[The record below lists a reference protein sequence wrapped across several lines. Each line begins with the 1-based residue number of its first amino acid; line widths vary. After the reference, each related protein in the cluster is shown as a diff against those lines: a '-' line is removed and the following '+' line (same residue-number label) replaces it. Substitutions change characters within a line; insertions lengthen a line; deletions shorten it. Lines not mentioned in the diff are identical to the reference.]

1 MKRFLS
7 FILALTLAVSLVPSA
22 FAASDEA
29 VQAANALHTLGLF
42 NGTGTDANGNPIYDL
57 DRAPTREEA
66 ITMLIRLM
74 GKEKIAKGYNW
85 DYNWGIPFT
94 DVSGWAKP
102 YVGAAYKWGLT
113 SGTSETTFGGK
124 QKVSAMQ
131 YLTFVLR
138 ALDYE
143 DGTDFQWDKA
153 WKLSDEIGV
162 TSGQY
167 TSDRSITRGELAIIS
182 AKAVS
187 APMKNYGILLD
198 EMLNEGV
205 ITPKMIKASG
215 LDIIPDFSYDD
226 IRFQYIK
233 DKEKFYRLCDGTWW
247 TYTKDDEDYDAYDDA
262 YNNRKNNWLDLDG
275 DLKLYFDEYT
285 NEPYLTI
292 DAFAT
297 LNTLFSGDYTRMIRA
312 SDSKT
317 SQFASGVVWLTQ
329 RNIGCAYHVQR
340 KEVSL
345 NNYKSDV
352 SVAYKTKDLKYSLT
366 EAVSNSYIGWTE
378 RSKIERALN
387 TSIYQQTGVKCK
399 VEMNYLPYQHQLDNG
414 GNVYGYQPVFNVH
427 GLLDYFGITDP
438 VIRDKFENIQ
448 VKNIDGTDVL
458 IVN

>member
-29 VQAANALHTLGLF
+29 VQAANALHALGLF
-42 NGTGTDANGNPIYDL
+42 NGTGTDANGNPVYDL

-74 GKEKIAKGYNW
+74 GKEEIAK
-85 DYNWGIPFT
+85 DYDRKMPFT

-102 YVGAAYKWGLT
+102 YVGAAYSWGLT

-153 WKLSDEIGV
+153 WELSDKIAL

-167 TSDRSITRGELAIIS
+167 SSDRSITRGDVAIIS
-182 AKAVS
+182 LKALS
-187 APMKNYGILLD
+187 ISNKYNQTLL
-198 EMLNEGV
+198 ERLLNEE
-205 ITPKMIKASG
+205 IISQKMVKKSG
-215 LDIIPDFSYDD
+215 IDIIPDFNSSSTTFRYV
-226 IRFQYIK
+226 K
-233 DKEKFYRLCDGTWW
+233 DGAKFYRLCDGAFGS
-247 TYTKDDEDYDAYDDA
+247 YISDDYDDDFFET
-262 YNNRKNNWLDLDG
+262 WMEMSTVEI
-275 DLKLYFDEYT
+275 YFDKYT
-285 NEPYLTI
+285 GDPYVTLDT
-292 DAFAT
+292 FAA
-297 LNTLFSGDYTRMIRA
+297 LNTLFSGDYNRMIRA
-312 SDSKT
+312 SDSQT

-329 RNIGCAYHVQR
+329 RNIGCAYRVQR

-352 SVAYKTKDLKYSLT
+352 SVAYKSKDLKYSLT
-366 EAVSNSYIGWTE
+366 EAESNSSIDWTE

-399 VEMNYLPYQHQLDNG
+399 VQWNYLPYQHQLDNE

>member
-7 FILALTLAVSLVPSA
+7 FILALTLAASLVPSA

-29 VQAANALHTLGLF
+29 VQAANALHALGLF
-42 NGTGTDANGNPIYDL
+42 NGTGTDANGNPVYDL

-66 ITMLIRLM
+66 ITMLVRLL
-74 GKEKIAKGYNW
+74 GREEEAKSDDW
-85 DYNWGIPFT
+85 RMPFT
-94 DVSGWAKP
+94 DVSNWAKP
-102 YVGAAYKWGLT
+102 YVGYAYTYNLT

-153 WKLSDEIGV
+153 WKLSDEIGL

-167 TSDRSITRGELAIIS
+167 TSDRSMTRGDVAIIS
-182 AKAVS
+182 LKALS
-187 APMKNYGILLD
+187 ISNKYNWTLL
-198 EMLNEGV
+198 EQLLNEE
-205 ITPKMIKASG
+205 IISQKMVKKSG
-215 LDIIPDFSYDD
+215 IDIIPDFNSSST
-226 IRFQYIK
+226 RFQYVK
-233 DKEKFYRLCDGTWW
+233 DGAKFYRLCDGTFWS
-247 TYTKDDEDYDAYDDA
+247 YTSDDYDDDFFETS
-262 YNNRKNNWLDLDG
+262 WMG
-275 DLKLYFDEYT
+275 ISGIVEIYFDKYT
-285 NEPYLTI
+285 GDSYVTLDT
-292 DAFAT
+292 FAA
-297 LNTLFSGDYTRMIRA
+297 LNTLFSGDYDRMIRA

-329 RNIGCAYHVQR
+329 RNIGCAYRVQR

-345 NNYKSDV
+345 NNYKSEV
-352 SVAYKTKDLKYSLT
+352 SVAYKSKDLKYSLT
-366 EAVSNSYIGWTE
+366 EAESNSSIDWTE
-378 RSKIERALN
+378 TSKIEKALSR
-387 TSIYQQTGVKCK
+387 SIYQQTGVKCK
-399 VEMNYLPYQHQLDNG
+399 VEKKVLPYQYQLDSVSD
-414 GNVYGYQPVFNVH
+414 VYGYQPVFNVH

>member
-74 GKEKIAKGYNW
+74 GKESDAKGYNW
-85 DYNWGIPFT
+85 EMPFT

-102 YVGAAYKWGLT
+102 YVGAAYYWGLT

-153 WKLSDEIGV
+153 WELSDKIAL

-167 TSDRSITRGELAIIS
+167 TSDRSITRGDVAIIS
-182 AKAVS
+182 LKALS
-187 APMKNYGILLD
+187 ISNKYNWTLL
-198 EMLNEGV
+198 EQLLNEE
-205 ITPKMIKASG
+205 IISQKMVKKSG
-215 LDIIPDFSYDD
+215 IDIIPDFNSSST
-226 IRFQYIK
+226 RFQYVK
-233 DKEKFYRLCDGTWW
+233 DRAKFYRLCDETFWS
-247 TYTKDDEDYDAYDDA
+247 YTSDDYDDDFFETS
-262 YNNRKNNWLDLDG
+262 WMG
-275 DLKLYFDEYT
+275 ISGIVEIYFDKYT
-285 NEPYLTI
+285 GDSYVTLDT
-292 DAFAT
+292 FAA
-297 LNTLFSGDYTRMIRA
+297 LNTLFSGDYNRMICA

-329 RNIGCAYHVQR
+329 RNIGCAYRVQR

-345 NNYKSDV
+345 NNYKSEV
-352 SVAYKTKDLKYSLT
+352 SVAYKSKDLKYSLT
-366 EAVSNSYIGWTE
+366 EAESNSSIDWTE
-378 RSKIERALN
+378 TSKIEKALSR
-387 TSIYQQTGVKCK
+387 SIYQQTGVKCK
-399 VEMNYLPYQHQLDNG
+399 VEKNVLPYQQQLDNG
-414 GNVYGYQPVFNVH
+414 VNVCGYQPVFNIY

>member
-74 GKEKIAKGYNW
+74 GKESDAKGYNW
-85 DYNWGIPFT
+85 EMPFT

-102 YVGAAYKWGLT
+102 YVGAAYYWGLT

-153 WKLSDEIGV
+153 WELSDKIGL

-167 TSDRSITRGELAIIS
+167 TSNRSITRGDVAIIS
-182 AKAVS
+182 LKALS
-187 APMKNYGILLD
+187 ISNKYNWTLL
-198 EMLNEGV
+198 EQLLNEE
-205 ITPKMIKASG
+205 IISQKMVKKSG
-215 LDIIPDFSYDD
+215 IDIIPDFNSSST
-226 IRFQYIK
+226 RFQYVK
-233 DKEKFYRLCDGTWW
+233 DGAKFYRLCDGTFWS
-247 TYTKDDEDYDAYDDA
+247 YTSDDYDDDFFETS
-262 YNNRKNNWLDLDG
+262 WMG
-275 DLKLYFDEYT
+275 ISGIVEIYFDKYT
-285 NEPYLTI
+285 GDSYVTLDT
-292 DAFAT
+292 FAA
-297 LNTLFSGDYTRMIRA
+297 LNTLFSGDYNRMIRA
-312 SDSKT
+312 SDSQT

-329 RNIGCAYHVQR
+329 RNIGCAYRVQR

-352 SVAYKTKDLKYSLT
+352 SVAYKSKDLKYSLT
-366 EAVSNSYIGWTE
+366 EAESNSSIDWTE

-399 VEMNYLPYQHQLDNG
+399 VEMSYLPYQYQLDSVSD
-414 GNVYGYQPVFNVH
+414 VYGYQPVFNVH

>member
-7 FILALTLAVSLVPSA
+7 FILALTLAVSLLPSA

-74 GKEKIAKGYNW
+74 GKESDAKGYNW
-85 DYNWGIPFT
+85 EMPFT

-102 YVGAAYKWGLT
+102 YVGAAYYWGLT

-153 WKLSDEIGV
+153 WELSDKIAL

-167 TSDRSITRGELAIIS
+167 TSDRSITRGDVAIIS
-182 AKAVS
+182 LKALS
-187 APMKNYGILLD
+187 ISNKYNWTLL
-198 EMLNEGV
+198 EQLLNEE
-205 ITPKMIKASG
+205 IISQKMVKKSG
-215 LDIIPDFSYDD
+215 IDIIPDFNSSST
-226 IRFQYIK
+226 RFQYVK
-233 DKEKFYRLCDGTWW
+233 DRAKFYRLCDGTFWS
-247 TYTKDDEDYDAYDDA
+247 YTSDDYDDDFFETS
-262 YNNRKNNWLDLDG
+262 WMG
-275 DLKLYFDEYT
+275 ISGIVEIYFDKYT
-285 NEPYLTI
+285 GDSYVTLDT
-292 DAFAT
+292 FAA
-297 LNTLFSGDYTRMIRA
+297 LNTLFSGDYNRMICA

-329 RNIGCAYHVQR
+329 RNIGCAYRVQR

-345 NNYKSDV
+345 NNYKSEV
-352 SVAYKTKDLKYSLT
+352 SVAYKSKDLKYSLT
-366 EAVSNSYIGWTE
+366 EAESNSSIDWTE
-378 RSKIERALN
+378 TSKIEKALSR
-387 TSIYQQTGVKCK
+387 SIYQQTGVKCK
-399 VEMNYLPYQHQLDNG
+399 VEKKVLPYQYQLDSVSD
-414 GNVYGYQPVFNVH
+414 VYGYQPVFNVH

-458 IVN
+458 IAN

>member
-7 FILALTLAVSLVPSA
+7 FILALVLAASLVPSA

-66 ITMLIRLM
+66 ITMLVRLM
-74 GKEKIAKGYNW
+74 GKESDAKGYNW
-85 DYNWGIPFT
+85 EMPFT

-102 YVGAAYKWGLT
+102 YVGAAYSWGLT
-113 SGTSETTFGGK
+113 SGISETTFGGK
-124 QKVSAMQ
+124 QRVSAMQ

-153 WKLSDEIGV
+153 WKLSDEIGL

-167 TSDRSITRGELAIIS
+167 TSNTPITRGELAIIS

-187 APMKNYGILLD
+187 APTKDYRILLD
-198 EMLNEGV
+198 EMLSEGV
-205 ITPKMIKASG
+205 ITSKMIKASG
-215 LDIIPDFSYDD
+215 LDIIPDFNYQS
-226 IRFQYIK
+226 IRFQYVK
-233 DKEKFYRLCDGTWW
+233 DREKFYRLCDGTWW
-247 TYTKDDEDYDAYDDA
+247 TYTKDDEDYDEYDDA
-262 YNNRKNNWLDLDG
+262 YNNTKNHWLQGGLE
-275 DLKLYFDEYT
+275 LYFDKYT

-297 LNTLFSGDYTRMIRA
+297 LNTLFSGDYNRMIRA
-312 SDSKT
+312 SDSGT

-329 RNIGCAYHVQR
+329 RNIGCTYHVQR

-352 SVAYKTKDLKYSLT
+352 SVTYKHKDLKYSLT
-366 EAVSNSYIGWTE
+366 ETDSNSSIDWTE
-378 RSKIERALN
+378 RSKIERTLN

-399 VEMNYLPYQHQLDNG
+399 VETGWLPYQHQLDNVEI
-414 GNVYGYQPVFNVH
+414 VYGYQPVFNVR

>member
-7 FILALTLAVSLVPSA
+7 FILALVLAASLVPSA

-74 GKEKIAKGYNW
+74 GKEADAKGYNW
-85 DYNWGIPFT
+85 EMPFT
-94 DVSGWAKP
+94 DVSNWAKP
-102 YVGAAYKWGLT
+102 YIGYAYAYSLT

-138 ALDYE
+138 ALGYE

-153 WKLSDEIGV
+153 WKLSDEIGL

-167 TSDRSITRGELAIIS
+167 TSNTPITRGDIAIIS
-182 AKAVS
+182 LKALS
-187 APMKNYGILLD
+187 ISNKYNWTLL
-198 EMLNEGV
+198 EQLLNEEIISQEMIAKSGID
-205 ITPKMIKASG
+205 ITP
-215 LDIIPDFSYDD
+215 DFNNSSTT
-226 IRFQYIK
+226 FQYIK

-262 YNNRKNNWLDLDG
+262 YNNTKNSWMHG
-275 DLKLYFDEYT
+275 DLKLYFDKYT
-285 NEPYLTI
+285 NEPYLTV
-292 DAFAT
+292 DAFAA
-297 LNTLFSGDYTRMIRA
+297 LNTLFSGDYNRMIRA
-312 SDSKT
+312 SDSRT

-329 RNIGCAYHVQR
+329 RNIGCTYHVQR

-352 SVAYKTKDLKYSLT
+352 SVTYKSKDLKS
-366 EAVSNSYIGWTE
+366 S
-378 RSKIERALN
+378 
-387 TSIYQQTGVKCK
+387 
-399 VEMNYLPYQHQLDNG
+399 
-414 GNVYGYQPVFNVH
+414 
-427 GLLDYFGITDP
+427 
-438 VIRDKFENIQ
+438 
-448 VKNIDGTDVL
+448 
-458 IVN
+458 

>member
-74 GKEKIAKGYNW
+74 GKEADAKRQDWLWNT
-85 DYNWGIPFT
+85 PFT
-94 DVSGWAKP
+94 DISNWAKP
-102 YVGAAYKWGLT
+102 YIGYAYAYSLT

-138 ALDYE
+138 ALGYE
-143 DGTDFQWDKA
+143 DGTDFQWNKA
-153 WKLSDEIGV
+153 WKLSDEIGL

-167 TSDRSITRGELAIIS
+167 TSNTSITRGDIAIIS
-182 AKAVS
+182 LKALS
-187 APMKNYGILLD
+187 ISNKYNWTLL
-198 EMLNEGV
+198 EQLLNEE
-205 ITPKMIKASG
+205 IISQKMVKKSG
-215 LDIIPDFSYDD
+215 IDIIPDFNSSST
-226 IRFQYIK
+226 RFQYVK
-233 DKEKFYRLCDGTWW
+233 DGAKFYRLCDGTFRS
-247 TYTKDDEDYDAYDDA
+247 YISDDYDDDFFETS
-262 YNNRKNNWLDLDG
+262 WSWSWMG
-275 DLKLYFDEYT
+275 TPGIIEIYFDKYT
-285 NEPYLTI
+285 GDPYVTLDT
-292 DAFAT
+292 FAA
-297 LNTLFSGDYTRMIRA
+297 LNTL
-312 SDSKT
+312 
-317 SQFASGVVWLTQ
+317 SGVVWLTQ
-329 RNIGCAYHVQR
+329 RNIGCAYRVQR

-352 SVAYKTKDLKYSLT
+352 SVTYKSKDLKYSLT
-366 EAVSNSYIGWTE
+366 EAESNSSIDWTE
-378 RSKIERALN
+378 TSKIEKALSR
-387 TSIYQQTGVKCK
+387 SIYQQTGVKCK
-399 VEMNYLPYQHQLDNG
+399 VERNWLPYQHQLDSVG
-414 GNVYGYQPVFNVH
+414 YVYGYQPVFNVH

>member
-7 FILALTLAVSLVPSA
+7 FILALTLAASLVPSA

-74 GKEKIAKGYNW
+74 GKESDAKGYNW
-85 DYNWGIPFT
+85 EMPFT

-102 YVGAAYKWGLT
+102 YVGAAYYWGLT

-153 WKLSDEIGV
+153 WKLSDEIGL

-167 TSDRSITRGELAIIS
+167 TSDRSMTRGDVAIIS
-182 AKAVS
+182 LKALS
-187 APMKNYGILLD
+187 ISNKYNWTLL
-198 EMLNEGV
+198 EQLLNEE
-205 ITPKMIKASG
+205 IISQKMVKKSG
-215 LDIIPDFSYDD
+215 IDIIPDFNSS
-226 IRFQYIK
+226 RTTFQYVK
-233 DKEKFYRLCDGTWW
+233 DGAKFYRLCDGTFWS
-247 TYTKDDEDYDAYDDA
+247 YTSDDYDDDFFETS
-262 YNNRKNNWLDLDG
+262 WMG
-275 DLKLYFDEYT
+275 ISGIVEIYFDKYT
-285 NEPYLTI
+285 GDPYVTLDT
-292 DAFAT
+292 FAA
-297 LNTLFSGDYTRMIRA
+297 LNTLFSGDYNRMIRA

-329 RNIGCAYHVQR
+329 RNIGCAYRVQR

-352 SVAYKTKDLKYSLT
+352 SVTYKHKDLKYSLT
-366 EAVSNSYIGWTE
+366 EADNNSSIDWT
-378 RSKIERALN
+378 KIERALSR
-387 TSIYQQTGVKCK
+387 SIYQQTGVKCK
-399 VEMNYLPYQHQLDNG
+399 VERNWLPYQQQLDNVEI
-414 GNVYGYQPVFNVH
+414 VYGYQPAFNVH

>member
-29 VQAANALHTLGLF
+29 VQAANALHALGLF

-74 GKEKIAKGYNW
+74 GKEEIAK
-85 DYNWGIPFT
+85 DYDRKMPFT

-102 YVGAAYKWGLT
+102 YVGAAYSWGLT

-167 TSDRSITRGELAIIS
+167 TSDRSITRGDVAIIS
-182 AKAVS
+182 LKALS
-187 APMKNYGILLD
+187 ISNKYNWTLL
-198 EMLNEGV
+198 EQLLNEE
-205 ITPKMIKASG
+205 IISQKMVKKSG
-215 LDIIPDFSYDD
+215 IDIIPDFNSSST
-226 IRFQYIK
+226 RFQYVK
-233 DKEKFYRLCDGTWW
+233 DRAKFYRLCDGTFWS
-247 TYTKDDEDYDAYDDA
+247 YTSDDYDDDFFETS
-262 YNNRKNNWLDLDG
+262 WMG
-275 DLKLYFDEYT
+275 ISGIVEIYFDKYT
-285 NEPYLTI
+285 GDSYVTLDT
-292 DAFAT
+292 FAA
-297 LNTLFSGDYTRMIRA
+297 LNTLFSGDYNRMICA

-329 RNIGCAYHVQR
+329 RNIGCAYRVQR

-345 NNYKSDV
+345 NNYKSEV
-352 SVAYKTKDLKYSLT
+352 SVAYKSKDLKYSLT
-366 EAVSNSYIGWTE
+366 EAESNSSIDWTE
-378 RSKIERALN
+378 TSKIEKALSR
-387 TSIYQQTGVKCK
+387 SIYQQTGVKCK
-399 VEMNYLPYQHQLDNG
+399 VEKKVLPYQYQLDSVSD
-414 GNVYGYQPVFNVH
+414 VYGYQPVFNVH

>member
-29 VQAANALHTLGLF
+29 VQAANVLHTLGLF

-74 GKEKIAKGYNW
+74 GKEADAKGYNW
-85 DYNWGIPFT
+85 EMPFT
-94 DVSGWAKP
+94 DVSNWAKP
-102 YVGAAYKWGLT
+102 YIGYAYAYSLT

-138 ALDYE
+138 ALGYE
-143 DGTDFQWDKA
+143 DGTDFQWNKA
-153 WKLSDEIGV
+153 WKLSDEIGL

-167 TSDRSITRGELAIIS
+167 TSNTSITRGDIAIIS
-182 AKAVS
+182 LKALS
-187 APMKNYGILLD
+187 ISNKYNWTLL
-198 EMLNEGV
+198 EQLLNEEIISQKMIAKSGID
-205 ITPKMIKASG
+205 ITP
-215 LDIIPDFSYDD
+215 DFNNSSTT
-226 IRFQYIK
+226 FQYIK
-233 DKEKFYRLCDGTWW
+233 DGAKFYRLCDGTFWS
-247 TYTKDDEDYDAYDDA
+247 YTTSDDFETS
-262 YNNRKNNWLDLDG
+262 WMG
-275 DLKLYFDEYT
+275 MSGIVEIYFDKYT
-285 NEPYLTI
+285 GAPYVTLDT
-292 DAFAT
+292 FAA

-312 SDSKT
+312 SDSRT

-329 RNIGCAYHVQR
+329 RNIGCTYHVQR

-352 SVAYKTKDLKYSLT
+352 SVTYKHKDLKYSLT
-366 EAVSNSYIGWTE
+366 EADSNSSIDWTE
-378 RSKIERALN
+378 TSKIEKVLS

-399 VEMNYLPYQHQLDNG
+399 VEKNVLPYQHQLDNG
-414 GNVYGYQPVFNVH
+414 VNVYGYQPVFNIY

>member
-7 FILALTLAVSLVPSA
+7 FILALTLAVWLVPSA

-74 GKEKIAKGYNW
+74 GKESDAKGYNW
-85 DYNWGIPFT
+85 EMPFT

-102 YVGAAYKWGLT
+102 YVGAAYYWGLT

-153 WKLSDEIGV
+153 WELSDKIAL

-167 TSDRSITRGELAIIS
+167 TSDRSITRGDVAIIS
-182 AKAVS
+182 LKALS
-187 APMKNYGILLD
+187 ISNKYNWTLL
-198 EMLNEGV
+198 EQLLNEE
-205 ITPKMIKASG
+205 IISQKMVKKSG
-215 LDIIPDFSYDD
+215 IDIIPDFNSSST
-226 IRFQYIK
+226 RFQYVK
-233 DKEKFYRLCDGTWW
+233 DRAKFYRLCDGTFWS
-247 TYTKDDEDYDAYDDA
+247 YTSDDYDDDFFETS
-262 YNNRKNNWLDLDG
+262 WMG
-275 DLKLYFDEYT
+275 ISGIVEIYFDKYT
-285 NEPYLTI
+285 GDSYVTLDT
-292 DAFAT
+292 FAA
-297 LNTLFSGDYTRMIRA
+297 LNTLFSGDYNRMICA

-329 RNIGCAYHVQR
+329 RNIGCAYRVQR

-345 NNYKSDV
+345 NNYKSEV
-352 SVAYKTKDLKYSLT
+352 SVAYKSKDLKYSLT
-366 EAVSNSYIGWTE
+366 EAESNSSIDWTE
-378 RSKIERALN
+378 TSKIEKALSR
-387 TSIYQQTGVKCK
+387 SIYQQTGVKCK
-399 VEMNYLPYQHQLDNG
+399 VEKKVLPYQYQLDSVSD
-414 GNVYGYQPVFNVH
+414 VYGYQPVFNVH

>member
-7 FILALTLAVSLVPSA
+7 FILALVLAASLVPSA

-102 YVGAAYKWGLT
+102 YVGAAYSWGLT

-226 IRFQYIK
+226 IRFRYVK
-233 DKEKFYRLCDGTWW
+233 DKEKFYRLCDGTCW
-247 TYTKDDEDYDAYDDA
+247 TYTKDDEDYDEYDDA
-262 YNNRKNNWLDLDG
+262 YNNRKNNWLDG
-275 DLKLYFDEYT
+275 DLKLYFDRYT

-312 SDSKT
+312 SDSNT

-329 RNIGCAYHVQR
+329 RNIGCIYHVQR

-352 SVAYKTKDLKYSLT
+352 SVTYKHKDLKYSLT
-366 EAVSNSYIGWTE
+366 EPYTHDGIVVGG
-378 RSKIERALN
+378 KVERALN

-399 VEMNYLPYQHQLDNG
+399 VEVNYLPYQHQLDSVG
-414 GNVYGYQPVFNVH
+414 DVFGYQPVFNVH

>member
-7 FILALTLAVSLVPSA
+7 FILALNLAVSLVPSA

-74 GKEKIAKGYNW
+74 GKESDAKGYNW
-85 DYNWGIPFT
+85 EMPFT

-102 YVGAAYKWGLT
+102 YVGAAYSWGLT

-153 WKLSDEIGV
+153 WKLSDEIGL

-167 TSDRSITRGELAIIS
+167 TSDRSMTRGDVAIIS
-182 AKAVS
+182 LKALS
-187 APMKNYGILLD
+187 ISNKYNWTLL
-198 EMLNEGV
+198 EQLLNEE
-205 ITPKMIKASG
+205 IISQKMVKKSG
-215 LDIIPDFSYDD
+215 IDIIPDFNSS
-226 IRFQYIK
+226 RTTFQYVK
-233 DKEKFYRLCDGTWW
+233 DGAKFYRLCDGTFWS
-247 TYTKDDEDYDAYDDA
+247 YTSDDYDDDFFETS
-262 YNNRKNNWLDLDG
+262 WMG
-275 DLKLYFDEYT
+275 ISGIVEIYFDKYT
-285 NEPYLTI
+285 GDPYVTLDT
-292 DAFAT
+292 FAA
-297 LNTLFSGDYTRMIRA
+297 LNTLFSGDYNRMIRA

-329 RNIGCAYHVQR
+329 RNIGCAYRVQR

-352 SVAYKTKDLKYSLT
+352 SVAYKSKDLKYSLT
-366 EAVSNSYIGWTE
+366 EADNNSSIDWTE
-378 RSKIERALN
+378 RSKIERELS

-399 VEMNYLPYQHQLDNG
+399 VEKNQLPYQQQLDNVG
-414 GNVYGYQPVFNVH
+414 TVYGYQPVFNVH

-448 VKNIDGTDVL
+448 VKNIDGTDVF

>member
-74 GKEKIAKGYNW
+74 GKESDAKGYNW
-85 DYNWGIPFT
+85 EMPFT

-102 YVGAAYKWGLT
+102 YVGAAYYWGLT

-153 WKLSDEIGV
+153 WELSDKIAL

-167 TSDRSITRGELAIIS
+167 TSDRSITRGDVAIIS
-182 AKAVS
+182 LKALS
-187 APMKNYGILLD
+187 ISNKYNWTLL
-198 EMLNEGV
+198 EQLLNEE
-205 ITPKMIKASG
+205 IISQKMVKKSG
-215 LDIIPDFSYDD
+215 IDIIPDFNSSST
-226 IRFQYIK
+226 RFQYVK
-233 DKEKFYRLCDGTWW
+233 DRAKFYRLCDGTFWS
-247 TYTKDDEDYDAYDDA
+247 YTSDDYDDDFFETS
-262 YNNRKNNWLDLDG
+262 WMG
-275 DLKLYFDEYT
+275 ISGIVEIYFDKYT
-285 NEPYLTI
+285 GDSYVTLDT
-292 DAFAT
+292 FAA
-297 LNTLFSGDYTRMIRA
+297 LNTLFSGDYNRMICA

-329 RNIGCAYHVQR
+329 RNIGCAYRVQR

-345 NNYKSDV
+345 NNYKSEV
-352 SVAYKTKDLKYSLT
+352 SVAYKSKDLKYSLT
-366 EAVSNSYIGWTE
+366 EAESNSSIDWTE
-378 RSKIERALN
+378 TSKIEKALSR
-387 TSIYQQTGVKCK
+387 SIYQQTGVKCK
-399 VEMNYLPYQHQLDNG
+399 VEKKVLPYQYQLDSVSD
-414 GNVYGYQPVFNVH
+414 VYGYQPVFNVH

-458 IVN
+458 IAN

>member
-74 GKEKIAKGYNW
+74 GKESDAKGYNW
-85 DYNWGIPFT
+85 EMPFT

-102 YVGAAYKWGLT
+102 YVGAAYSWGLT

-153 WKLSDEIGV
+153 WELSDKIAL

-167 TSDRSITRGELAIIS
+167 TSDRSITRGDVAIIS
-182 AKAVS
+182 LKALS
-187 APMKNYGILLD
+187 ISNKYNWTLL
-198 EMLNEGV
+198 EQLLNEE
-205 ITPKMIKASG
+205 IISQKMVKKSG
-215 LDIIPDFSYDD
+215 IDIIPDFNSSST
-226 IRFQYIK
+226 RFQYVK
-233 DKEKFYRLCDGTWW
+233 DRAKFYRLCDGTFWS
-247 TYTKDDEDYDAYDDA
+247 YTSDDYDDDFFETS
-262 YNNRKNNWLDLDG
+262 WMG
-275 DLKLYFDEYT
+275 ISGIVEIYFDKYT
-285 NEPYLTI
+285 GDSYVTLDT
-292 DAFAT
+292 FAA
-297 LNTLFSGDYTRMIRA
+297 LNTLFSGDYNRMICA

-329 RNIGCAYHVQR
+329 RNIGCAYRVQR

-352 SVAYKTKDLKYSLT
+352 SVAYKSKDLNYSLT
-366 EAVSNSYIGWTE
+366 EADNNSSIDWTE

-399 VEMNYLPYQHQLDNG
+399 VERNWLPYQQQLDNVG
-414 GNVYGYQPVFNVH
+414 IVYGYQPAFNVH

>member
-29 VQAANALHTLGLF
+29 VQAANALHALGLF

-74 GKEKIAKGYNW
+74 GKESDAKGYNW
-85 DYNWGIPFT
+85 EMPFT

-102 YVGAAYKWGLT
+102 YVGAAYYWGLT

-153 WKLSDEIGV
+153 WELSDKIAL

-167 TSDRSITRGELAIIS
+167 TSDRSITRGDVAIIS
-182 AKAVS
+182 LKALS
-187 APMKNYGILLD
+187 ISNKYNWTLL
-198 EMLNEGV
+198 EQLLNEE
-205 ITPKMIKASG
+205 IISQKMVKKSG
-215 LDIIPDFSYDD
+215 IDIIPDFNSSST
-226 IRFQYIK
+226 RFQYVK
-233 DKEKFYRLCDGTWW
+233 DRAKFYRLCDGTFWS
-247 TYTKDDEDYDAYDDA
+247 YTSDDYDDDFFETS
-262 YNNRKNNWLDLDG
+262 WMG
-275 DLKLYFDEYT
+275 ISGIVEIYFDKYT
-285 NEPYLTI
+285 GDSYVTLDT
-292 DAFAT
+292 FAA
-297 LNTLFSGDYTRMIRA
+297 LNTLFSGDYNRMICA

-329 RNIGCAYHVQR
+329 RNIGCAYRVQR

-345 NNYKSDV
+345 NNYKSEV
-352 SVAYKTKDLKYSLT
+352 SVAYKSKDLKYSLT
-366 EAVSNSYIGWTE
+366 EAESNSSIDWTE
-378 RSKIERALN
+378 TSKIEKALSR
-387 TSIYQQTGVKCK
+387 SIYQQTGVKCK
-399 VEMNYLPYQHQLDNG
+399 VEKKVLPYQYQLDSVSD
-414 GNVYGYQPVFNVH
+414 VYGYQPVFNVH

-458 IVN
+458 IAN

>member
-74 GKEKIAKGYNW
+74 GKESDAKGYNW
-85 DYNWGIPFT
+85 EMPFT

-102 YVGAAYKWGLT
+102 YVGAAYSWGLT

-153 WKLSDEIGV
+153 WKLSDEIGL

-167 TSDRSITRGELAIIS
+167 TSDRSMTRGDVAIIS
-182 AKAVS
+182 LKALS
-187 APMKNYGILLD
+187 ISNKYNWTLL
-198 EMLNEGV
+198 EQLLNEE
-205 ITPKMIKASG
+205 IISQKMVKKSG
-215 LDIIPDFSYDD
+215 IDIIPDFNSS
-226 IRFQYIK
+226 RTTFQYVK
-233 DKEKFYRLCDGTWW
+233 DGAKFYRLCDGTFWS
-247 TYTKDDEDYDAYDDA
+247 YTSDDYDDDFFETS
-262 YNNRKNNWLDLDG
+262 WMG
-275 DLKLYFDEYT
+275 ISGIVEIYFDKYT
-285 NEPYLTI
+285 GDPYVTLDT
-292 DAFAT
+292 FAA
-297 LNTLFSGDYTRMIRA
+297 LNTLFSGDYNRMIRA

-329 RNIGCAYHVQR
+329 RNIGCAYRVQR

-352 SVAYKTKDLKYSLT
+352 SVAYKSKDLKYSLT
-366 EAVSNSYIGWTE
+366 EADNNSSIDWTE

-399 VEMNYLPYQHQLDNG
+399 VERNWLPYQQQLDNVG
-414 GNVYGYQPVFNVH
+414 IVYGYQPAFNVH

>member
-74 GKEKIAKGYNW
+74 GKEADAKRQDWLWNT
-85 DYNWGIPFT
+85 PFT
-94 DVSGWAKP
+94 DVSNWAKP
-102 YVGAAYKWGLT
+102 YIGYAYAYSLT

-124 QKVSAMQ
+124 QKVNATQ

-138 ALDYE
+138 ALGYE

-153 WKLSDEIGV
+153 WKLSDEIDL

-167 TSDRSITRGELAIIS
+167 TSDTSITRGDIAIIS
-182 AKAVS
+182 LKALS
-187 APMKNYGILLD
+187 ISNKYNWTLL
-198 EMLNEGV
+198 EQLLNEEIISQKMIAKSGID
-205 ITPKMIKASG
+205 ITP
-215 LDIIPDFSYDD
+215 DFNNSSTT
-226 IRFQYIK
+226 FQYIK
-233 DKEKFYRLCDGTWW
+233 DGAKFYRLCDGTFWS
-247 TYTKDDEDYDAYDDA
+247 YTSDDYDDDFFETS
-262 YNNRKNNWLDLDG
+262 WMG
-275 DLKLYFDEYT
+275 MSGIVEIYFDKYT
-285 NEPYLTI
+285 GAPYVTLDT
-292 DAFAT
+292 FAA
-297 LNTLFSGDYTRMIRA
+297 LNTLFSGGYNRMIRA

-329 RNIGCAYHVQR
+329 RNIGCAYCVQR

-352 SVAYKTKDLKYSLT
+352 SVAYKSKDLKYSLT
-366 EAVSNSYIGWTE
+366 EADSNSSIDWTE
-378 RSKIERALN
+378 TSKIEKVLS

-399 VEMNYLPYQHQLDNG
+399 VEKNVLPYQQQLDNG
-414 GNVYGYQPVFNVH
+414 VNVCGYQPVFNIY

>member
-29 VQAANALHTLGLF
+29 LQAANTLHTLGLF

-74 GKEKIAKGYNW
+74 GKESDAKGYNW
-85 DYNWGIPFT
+85 EMPFT

-102 YVGAAYKWGLT
+102 YVGAAYYWGLT

-153 WKLSDEIGV
+153 WELSDKIAL

-167 TSDRSITRGELAIIS
+167 TSDRSITRGDVAIIS
-182 AKAVS
+182 LKALS
-187 APMKNYGILLD
+187 ISNKYNWTLL
-198 EMLNEGV
+198 EQLLNEE
-205 ITPKMIKASG
+205 IISQKMVKKSG
-215 LDIIPDFSYDD
+215 IDIIPDFNSSST
-226 IRFQYIK
+226 RFQYVK
-233 DKEKFYRLCDGTWW
+233 DRAKFYRLCDGTFWS
-247 TYTKDDEDYDAYDDA
+247 YTSDDYDDDFFETS
-262 YNNRKNNWLDLDG
+262 WMG
-275 DLKLYFDEYT
+275 ISGIVEIYFDKYT
-285 NEPYLTI
+285 GDSYVTLDT
-292 DAFAT
+292 FAA
-297 LNTLFSGDYTRMIRA
+297 LNTLFSGDYNRMICA

-329 RNIGCAYHVQR
+329 RNIGCAYRVQR

-345 NNYKSDV
+345 NNYKSEV
-352 SVAYKTKDLKYSLT
+352 SVAYKSKDLKYSLT
-366 EAVSNSYIGWTE
+366 EAESNSSIDWTE
-378 RSKIERALN
+378 TSKIEKALSR
-387 TSIYQQTGVKCK
+387 SIYQQTGVKCK
-399 VEMNYLPYQHQLDNG
+399 VEKKVLPYQYQLDSVSD
-414 GNVYGYQPVFNVH
+414 VYGYQPVFNVH

>member
-74 GKEKIAKGYNW
+74 GKEADAKRQDWLWNT
-85 DYNWGIPFT
+85 PFT
-94 DVSGWAKP
+94 DVSNWAKP
-102 YVGAAYKWGLT
+102 YIGYAYAYSLT

-262 YNNRKNNWLDLDG
+262 YNNTKNTWMDG
-275 DLKLYFDEYT
+275 DLKLYFDKYT
-285 NEPYLTI
+285 NELYLTI
-292 DAFAT
+292 DTFAT

-329 RNIGCAYHVQR
+329 RNIGCAYRVQR

-352 SVAYKTKDLKYSLT
+352 SVAYKSKDLKYSLT
-366 EAVSNSYIGWTE
+366 EAVSSSSIDWTE

-399 VEMNYLPYQHQLDNG
+399 VQWNYLPYQHQLDNEV
-414 GNVYGYQPVFNVH
+414 NVYGYQPVFNVH

>member
-74 GKEKIAKGYNW
+74 GKESDAKGYNW
-85 DYNWGIPFT
+85 EMPFT

-102 YVGAAYKWGLT
+102 YVGAAYSWGLT

-153 WKLSDEIGV
+153 WELSDKIAL

-167 TSDRSITRGELAIIS
+167 TSDRSITRGDVAIIS
-182 AKAVS
+182 LKALS
-187 APMKNYGILLD
+187 ISNKYNWTLL
-198 EMLNEGV
+198 EQLLNEE
-205 ITPKMIKASG
+205 IISQKMVKKSG
-215 LDIIPDFSYDD
+215 IDIIPDFNSSST
-226 IRFQYIK
+226 RFQYVK
-233 DKEKFYRLCDGTWW
+233 DRAKFYRLCDGTFWS
-247 TYTKDDEDYDAYDDA
+247 YTSDDYDDDFFETS
-262 YNNRKNNWLDLDG
+262 WMG
-275 DLKLYFDEYT
+275 ISGIVEIYFDKYT
-285 NEPYLTI
+285 GDSYVTLDT
-292 DAFAT
+292 FAA
-297 LNTLFSGDYTRMIRA
+297 LNTLFSGDYNRMICA

-329 RNIGCAYHVQR
+329 RNIGCAYRVQR

-345 NNYKSDV
+345 NNYKSEV
-352 SVAYKTKDLKYSLT
+352 SVAYKSKDLKYSLT
-366 EAVSNSYIGWTE
+366 EAESNSSIDWTE
-378 RSKIERALN
+378 TSKIEKALSR
-387 TSIYQQTGVKCK
+387 SIYQQTGVKCK
-399 VEMNYLPYQHQLDNG
+399 VEKKVLPYQYQLDSVSD
-414 GNVYGYQPVFNVH
+414 VYGYQPVFNVH

-458 IVN
+458 IAN

>member
-74 GKEKIAKGYNW
+74 GKEADAKGYNW
-85 DYNWGIPFT
+85 EMPFT
-94 DVSGWAKP
+94 DVSNWAKP
-102 YVGAAYKWGLT
+102 YIGYAYAYSLT

-153 WKLSDEIGV
+153 WELSDEIGL

-167 TSDRSITRGELAIIS
+167 TSNTPITRGDIAIIS
-182 AKAVS
+182 LKALS
-187 APMKNYGILLD
+187 ISNKYYWTLL
-198 EMLNEGV
+198 EQLLNEKIISQEMIAKSGID
-205 ITPKMIKASG
+205 ITP
-215 LDIIPDFSYDD
+215 DFNNS
-226 IRFQYIK
+226 RTTFQYIK
-233 DKEKFYRLCDGTWW
+233 DGAKFYRLCDGTFWS
-247 TYTKDDEDYDAYDDA
+247 YTSDDYDDDFFETS
-262 YNNRKNNWLDLDG
+262 WMG
-275 DLKLYFDEYT
+275 ISGIVEIYFDKYT
-285 NEPYLTI
+285 GVPYVTLDT
-292 DAFAT
+292 FAA
-297 LNTLFSGDYTRMIRA
+297 LNTLFSGGYNRMIRA

-352 SVAYKTKDLKYSLT
+352 SVAYKSKDLKYSLT
-366 EAVSNSYIGWTE
+366 EADSNSSIDWTE

-414 GNVYGYQPVFNVH
+414 GNIYGYQPVFNVH

>member
-29 VQAANALHTLGLF
+29 VQAANTLHALGLF
-42 NGTGTDANGNPIYDL
+42 NGTGTDANGNLVYDL

-66 ITMLIRLM
+66 ITMLVRLL
-74 GKEKIAKGYNW
+74 GREEEAKSDDW
-85 DYNWGIPFT
+85 RMPFT
-94 DVSGWAKP
+94 DVSNWAKP
-102 YVGAAYKWGLT
+102 YVGYAYTYNLT

-153 WKLSDEIGV
+153 WKLSDEIGL

-167 TSDRSITRGELAIIS
+167 TSDRSMTRGDVAIIS
-182 AKAVS
+182 LKALS
-187 APMKNYGILLD
+187 ISNKYNWTLL
-198 EMLNEGV
+198 EQLLNEE
-205 ITPKMIKASG
+205 IISQKMVKKSG
-215 LDIIPDFSYDD
+215 IDIIPDFNSSST
-226 IRFQYIK
+226 RFQYVK
-233 DKEKFYRLCDGTWW
+233 DGAKFYRLCDGTFWS
-247 TYTKDDEDYDAYDDA
+247 YTSDDYDDDFFETS
-262 YNNRKNNWLDLDG
+262 WMG
-275 DLKLYFDEYT
+275 ISGIVEIYFDKYT
-285 NEPYLTI
+285 GDSYVTLDT
-292 DAFAT
+292 FAA
-297 LNTLFSGDYTRMIRA
+297 LNTLFSGDYDRMIRA

-329 RNIGCAYHVQR
+329 RNIGCAYRVQR

-345 NNYKSDV
+345 NNYKSEV
-352 SVAYKTKDLKYSLT
+352 SVAYKSKDLKYSLT
-366 EAVSNSYIGWTE
+366 EAESNSSIDWTE
-378 RSKIERALN
+378 TSKIEKALSR
-387 TSIYQQTGVKCK
+387 SIYQQTGVKCK
-399 VEMNYLPYQHQLDNG
+399 VEKKVLPYQYQLDSVSD
-414 GNVYGYQPVFNVH
+414 VYGYQPVFNVH

>member
-74 GKEKIAKGYNW
+74 GKESDAKGYNW
-85 DYNWGIPFT
+85 EMPFT

-102 YVGAAYKWGLT
+102 YVGAAYSWGLT

-153 WKLSDEIGV
+153 WKLSDEIGL

-167 TSDRSITRGELAIIS
+167 TSDRSMTRGDVAIIS
-182 AKAVS
+182 LKALS
-187 APMKNYGILLD
+187 ISNKYNWTLL
-198 EMLNEGV
+198 EQLLNEE
-205 ITPKMIKASG
+205 IISQKMVKKSG
-215 LDIIPDFSYDD
+215 IDIIPDFNSS
-226 IRFQYIK
+226 RTTFQYVK
-233 DKEKFYRLCDGTWW
+233 DGAKFYRLCDGTFWS
-247 TYTKDDEDYDAYDDA
+247 YTSDDYDDDFFETS
-262 YNNRKNNWLDLDG
+262 WMG
-275 DLKLYFDEYT
+275 ISGIVEIYFDKYT
-285 NEPYLTI
+285 GDPYVTLDT
-292 DAFAT
+292 FAA
-297 LNTLFSGDYTRMIRA
+297 LNTLFSGDYNRMIRA

-329 RNIGCAYHVQR
+329 RNIGCAYRVQR

-352 SVAYKTKDLKYSLT
+352 SVAYKSKDLKYSLT
-366 EAVSNSYIGWTE
+366 EADNNSSIDWTE
-378 RSKIERALN
+378 RSKIERELS

-399 VEMNYLPYQHQLDNG
+399 VEKNQLPYQQQLDNVG
-414 GNVYGYQPVFNVH
+414 TVYGYQPVFNVH

>member
-74 GKEKIAKGYNW
+74 GKESDAKGYNW
-85 DYNWGIPFT
+85 EMPFT

-102 YVGAAYKWGLT
+102 YVGAAYSWGLT

-131 YLTFVLR
+131 YLTLVLR

-153 WKLSDEIGV
+153 WKLSDEIGL

-167 TSDRSITRGELAIIS
+167 TSDRSMTRGDVAIIS
-182 AKAVS
+182 LKALS
-187 APMKNYGILLD
+187 ISNKYNWTLL
-198 EMLNEGV
+198 EQLLNEE
-205 ITPKMIKASG
+205 IISQKMVKKSG
-215 LDIIPDFSYDD
+215 IDIIPDFNSS
-226 IRFQYIK
+226 RTTFQYVK
-233 DKEKFYRLCDGTWW
+233 DGAKFYRLCDGTFWS
-247 TYTKDDEDYDAYDDA
+247 YTSDDYDDDFFETS
-262 YNNRKNNWLDLDG
+262 WMG
-275 DLKLYFDEYT
+275 ISGIVEIYFDKYT
-285 NEPYLTI
+285 GDPYVTLDT
-292 DAFAT
+292 FAA
-297 LNTLFSGDYTRMIRA
+297 LNTLFSGDYNRMIRA

-329 RNIGCAYHVQR
+329 RNIGCAYRVQR

-352 SVAYKTKDLKYSLT
+352 SVAYKSKDLKYSLT
-366 EAVSNSYIGWTE
+366 EADNNSSIDWTE
-378 RSKIERALN
+378 RSKIERELS

-399 VEMNYLPYQHQLDNG
+399 VEKNQLPYQQQLDNVG
-414 GNVYGYQPVFNVH
+414 TVYGYQPVFNVH

>member
-7 FILALTLAVSLVPSA
+7 FILALVLAASLVPSA

-29 VQAANALHTLGLF
+29 VQAANALYTLGLF

-74 GKEKIAKGYNW
+74 GKESDAKGYNW
-85 DYNWGIPFT
+85 EMPFT

-102 YVGAAYKWGLT
+102 YVGAAYYWGLT

-153 WKLSDEIGV
+153 WELSDKIGL

-167 TSDRSITRGELAIIS
+167 TSNRSITRGDVAIIS
-182 AKAVS
+182 LKALS
-187 APMKNYGILLD
+187 ISNKYNWTLL
-198 EMLNEGV
+198 EQLLNEE
-205 ITPKMIKASG
+205 IISQKMVKKSG
-215 LDIIPDFSYDD
+215 IDIIPDFNSSSTTFRYV
-226 IRFQYIK
+226 K
-233 DKEKFYRLCDGTWW
+233 DGAKFYRLCDGTFGS
-247 TYTKDDEDYDAYDDA
+247 YTSDDYDDDFFEES
-262 YNNRKNNWLDLDG
+262 WMSTVEI
-275 DLKLYFDEYT
+275 YFDKYT
-285 NEPYLTI
+285 GDPYVTLDT
-292 DAFAT
+292 FAA
-297 LNTLFSGDYTRMIRA
+297 LNTLFSGDYNRMIRA
-312 SDSKT
+312 SDSQT

-329 RNIGCAYHVQR
+329 RNIGCAYRVQR

-352 SVAYKTKDLKYSLT
+352 SVAYKSKDLKYSLT
-366 EAVSNSYIGWTE
+366 EAVSSSSIDWTE

-399 VEMNYLPYQHQLDNG
+399 VQWNYLPYQHQLDNEV
-414 GNVYGYQPVFNVH
+414 NVYGYQPVFNVH